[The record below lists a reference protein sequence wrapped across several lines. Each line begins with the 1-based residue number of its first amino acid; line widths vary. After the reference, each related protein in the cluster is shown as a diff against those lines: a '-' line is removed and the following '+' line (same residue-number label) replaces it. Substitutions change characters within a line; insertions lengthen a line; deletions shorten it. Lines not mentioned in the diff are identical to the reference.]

1 VNEKRKE
8 KERDQ
13 VSISSMFYD
22 TIFIRKFVQ
31 SQNVTRKK
39 AFVRKICVFN
49 VDEIDHKVE
58 KVRKREERDGG
69 MEKSKV

>member
-1 VNEKRKE
+1 
-8 KERDQ
+8 
-13 VSISSMFYD
+13 M
-22 TIFIRKFVQ
+22 TFV
-31 SQNVTRKK
+31 KK
-39 AFVRKICVFN
+39 HVFN